1 MENTIFDGGQ
11 ETSAAYDY
19 RLYDRVWK
27 RVSPGVDPYAED
39 PAGGDAAGIPT
50 APAQPPAVSAAA
62 PAPVQATGVS
72 AGGEAGLPGAERN
85 PCCMGT
91 DAQDSLEVVEGFLEE
106 ELAGR
111 RHYLAL
117 ACCLRNQQA
126 VRLLRRAAA
135 EKQGAVRELCAAYYL
150 ITGNR
155 YASAVAAEHLQFD
168 SPMEALRACYHQEA
182 CNGFNYQRSA
192 DETMDPCLQKL
203 FDRLGDQSYRRSEE
217 IMALLGRI
225 LC

>member
-1 MENTIFDGGQ
+1 MENTIFEGGQ

-19 RLYDRVWK
+19 RLYDRVWQ
-27 RVSPGVDPYAED
+27 RVSPGVDPYAEN
-39 PAGGDAAGIPT
+39 PAGDDAAAGSS
-50 APAQPPAVSAAA
+50 PAQPPAVPAA
-62 PAPVQATGVS
+62 PVPAVQETGVS

-91 DAQDSLEVVEGFLEE
+91 NAQDSLAVVEGFLEE

-111 RHYLAL
+111 RHCMAL
-117 ACCLRNQQA
+117 ACCLRNQSA

-135 EKQGAVRELCAAYYL
+135 EKQAAVRDLCAAYYL

-182 CNGFNYQRSA
+182 CNGFNYQRAA

-203 FDRLGDQSYRRSEE
+203 FTRLGDQSYRRSEE